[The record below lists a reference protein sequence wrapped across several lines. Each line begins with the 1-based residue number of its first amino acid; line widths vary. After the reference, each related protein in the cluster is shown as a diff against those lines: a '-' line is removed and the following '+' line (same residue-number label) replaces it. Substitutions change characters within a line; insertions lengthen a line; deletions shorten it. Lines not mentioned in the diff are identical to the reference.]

1 MEEKGEMNGFR
12 YKLYR
17 FMQGRRGIDAFNR
30 FLMIAAMVMM
40 LAAMFCGRLPA
51 LYYIL
56 YYAGLAVFVY
66 AYYRALSRN
75 LYKRERE
82 NNWYLSVKYRL
93 TKGKSFQQRRYE
105 RQFYAYFKCPGCG
118 QKMRAPKGKGTI
130 KVRCHRCNTEFNK
143 KV

>member
-1 MEEKGEMNGFR
+1 
-12 YKLYR
+12 
-17 FMQGRRGIDAFNR
+17 MQGRRGIDQFNR

-56 YYAGLAVFVY
+56 YYAGLAMFVY

-82 NNWYLSVKYRL
+82 NNWYLSMKYKL